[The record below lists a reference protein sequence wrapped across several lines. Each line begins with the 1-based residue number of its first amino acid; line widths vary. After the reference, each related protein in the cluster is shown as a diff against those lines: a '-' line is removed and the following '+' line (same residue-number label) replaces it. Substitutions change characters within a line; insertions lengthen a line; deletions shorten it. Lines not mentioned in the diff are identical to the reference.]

1 MRLPSVWLPQCF
13 LLSKCELQA
22 GEKEPSPSQGWASLV
37 LLVQEAWLF
46 FTHVANI
53 VANIVAIFCEV
64 LWGCENRLDVGPAT
78 ASCDTGMEEAP
89 LIQEPSPT
97 QSGSEGQVASK
108 TIQMLEAHLKH
119 VILTQDT
126 ELHSLARILMLHH
139 SFSLNIFLTEIL
151 HYFSGIN
158 HIHKALFILFI
169 LFCKN
174 KIELKDIKVKP
185 STNIFC

>member
-13 LLSKCELQA
+13 LLSKREPQA
-22 GEKEPSPSQGWASLV
+22 REKEPSPSQGWASLV
-37 LLVQEAWLF
+37 LLVQGAWLL
-46 FTHVANI
+46 FTH

-64 LWGCENRLDVGPAT
+64 LWGCENRLDVGRAT

-119 VILTQDT
+119 VILTQGT
-126 ELHSLARILMLHH
+126 ELHSLAHILMLRH

-151 HYFSGIN
+151 HYFSGTN

-185 STNIFC
+185 SINIFC